1 MSEDVTRRE
10 SMLMD
15 MDESE
20 GAAMWYD
27 IAKAC
32 PFSIVVVDTPNRAW
46 LMGDKGHSVVEY
58 DRRLDDKGWSGA
70 KVVRP
75 DISGEPGVK
84 GEIVQLVEIDP
95 KHGDPVLE
103 KISFE

>member
-32 PFSIVVVDTPNRAW
+32 PFSIVIVDTLNRVW
-46 LMGDKGHSVVEY
+46 LMSDK
-58 DRRLDDKGWSGA
+58 
-70 KVVRP
+70 
-75 DISGEPGVK
+75 
-84 GEIVQLVEIDP
+84 
-95 KHGDPVLE
+95 
-103 KISFE
+103 

>member
-32 PFSIVVVDTPNRAW
+32 PFSIVIVDTLNRVW
-46 LMGDKGHSVVEY
+46 LMSDKENGVVQY
-58 DRRLDDKGWSGA
+58 DRRLDDRGWSGA

-75 DISGEPGVK
+75 DISDEFGMK
-84 GEIVQLVEIDP
+84 GMIVQLVEIDL